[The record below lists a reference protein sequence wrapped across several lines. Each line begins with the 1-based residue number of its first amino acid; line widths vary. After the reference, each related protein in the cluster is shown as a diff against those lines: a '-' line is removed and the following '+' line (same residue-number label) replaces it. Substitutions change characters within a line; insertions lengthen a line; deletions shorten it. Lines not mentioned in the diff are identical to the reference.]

1 MSCGGSAETAL
12 GCDGPEKIQIVPIQH
27 HYLQIICFR
36 RIEHQFGVFGC
47 RFSHNRAANRRIFLF
62 LFIATISANLN
73 IVTLATMRVWQL
85 TGLNSFLEISFH
97 ELALFAGI
105 GIFLGSIAEISL
117 DIVALTVWFLLR
129 RAVRQPKKAVSPQ
142 PLIDQGS
149 FAVFVPAWREA
160 DVIGQMLDAAMAS
173 YEGDDV
179 HLFVGCYP
187 NDPDTGFDCAQP
199 RGPQGYIGAG

>member
-1 MSCGGSAETAL
+1 M
-12 GCDGPEKIQIVPIQH
+12 
-27 HYLQIICFR
+27 
-36 RIEHQFGVFGC
+36 
-47 RFSHNRAANRRIFLF
+47 
-62 LFIATISANLN
+62 
-73 IVTLATMRVWQL
+73 

-142 PLIDQGS
+142 PLIDQGP

-160 DVIGQMLDAAMAS
+160 DVIGQMLDAAMVS
-173 YEGDDV
+173 
-179 HLFVGCYP
+179 
-187 NDPDTGFDCAQP
+187 
-199 RGPQGYIGAG
+199 